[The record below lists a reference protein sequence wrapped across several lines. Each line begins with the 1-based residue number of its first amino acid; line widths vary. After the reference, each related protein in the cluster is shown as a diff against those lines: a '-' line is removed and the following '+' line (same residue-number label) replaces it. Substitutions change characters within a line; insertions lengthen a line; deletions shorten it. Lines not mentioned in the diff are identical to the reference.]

1 MNPAGRPAGRL
12 RPLQPLSRAAG
23 SRRDRGELRLPPR
36 RGLQLRDIISLH
48 TNQQRL
54 FVPSPTNER
63 IFFLLFRNVD
73 WPASR
78 GHAACTLG
86 AAAAPPGVMAM
97 RRSAARPARRVAASR
112 GARASTRRPAM
123 PVAGGAAG
131 YSHRPPG
138 FTLRPETASLKGP
151 AAVQIMI
158 GNATCRVPAV
168 RPRNERLYRHGSPLH
183 GVRTGGS
190 DGPGRVERLVQP
202 LPGPV
207 RDATRGRRGRPDEAK
222 TSRVQAG
229 KSRPAVRQDGTAGRR
244 TRPGEPSGRGT
255 GHGLAGGGGRAGRT
269 GAAGVRGRVRPPR

>member
-48 TNQQRL
+48 ANQQRL
-54 FVPSPTNER
+54 FVSSRTNER

-112 GARASTRRPAM
+112 GARASTRGPAM

-168 RPRNERLYRHGSPLH
+168 RPRDERLCRHGSPLH
-183 GVRTGGS
+183 GVRTGGRS
-190 DGPGRVERLVQP
+190 RAGGATGATASRT
-202 LPGPV
+202 GAG
-207 RDATRGRRGRPDEAK
+207 RDARSTRSTGRGKNQPGSGRQKP
-222 TSRVQAG
+222 AG
-229 KSRPAVRQDGTAGRR
+229 GTAGRH
-244 TRPGEPSGRGT
+244 SGPANP
-255 GHGLAGGGGRAGRT
+255 AG
-269 GAAGVRGRVRPPR
+269 